1 MAIKVRALD
10 KNNDWTFGSN
20 IANYI
25 NNDNAIIQ
33 NVKTRLKSLKNDFF
47 LDSEANIDW
56 FGILSELNNQEIVIN
71 EIYRVTLDTDGVI
84 EIKDIQ
90 VVKLDKRDVTIS
102 LEFATIN
109 TERIKVE
116 LGLIDKPTQVS
127 FTTSNSEKEIFVANT
142 ETIIDGGNPS
152 SNYETVLNGG
162 SF

>member
-10 KNNDWTFGSN
+10 KNNDWTFGN
-20 IANYI
+20 NEVNYI

-90 VVKLDKRDVTIS
+90 VVRLDKRDATVEVKFVTINNKEILLS
-102 LEFATIN
+102 
-109 TERIKVE
+109 
-116 LGLIDKPTQVS
+116 LGLID
-127 FTTSNSEKEIFVANT
+127 
-142 ETIIDGGNPS
+142 G
-152 SNYETVLNGG
+152 
-162 SF
+162 